1 MSSIHSQPET
11 SRIGH
16 HTLAIEQVIG
26 GYLAYGTKLSAIP
39 YLCTYNQS
47 FLESYCPEVLHLP
60 AAFIVDEQVDETFI
74 GIHISEDLRQTLE
87 SKCDLS
93 ELLKS
98 RNGLD
103 AFLILAEEVSHFHYY
118 LHMLDSNKP
127 VSRFDLELQAE
138 LDKIIIA
145 AVTMNHTFGQPHLLE
160 LIKIVFDQ
168 SIVHGTLTDY
178 QHVSKI
184 AEKFWKDN
192 LSTLGPRFIFDTKFR
207 TYFQKASRISGSEKR
222 RLLDQKI
229 EAA

>member
-1 MSSIHSQPET
+1 MSSLHSQPQT
-11 SRIGH
+11 SRISQH
-16 HTLAIEQVIG
+16 AVAIEKIIG
-26 GYLAYGTKLSAIP
+26 GYLAYKTKLSAI
-39 YLCTYNQS
+39 S
-47 FLESYCPEVLHLP
+47 FLDTFDKEFLQSCCPEVIHLP
-60 AAFIVDEQVDETFI
+60 AAFIVIEQSEETFI
-74 GIHISEDLRQTLE
+74 GIHISENLRQTIE
-87 SKCDLS
+87 SQGDLS

-145 AVTMNHTFGQPHLLE
+145 AVTMTHIFGQPHLVE

-168 SIVHGTLTDY
+168 SVVHGTLTDY

-192 LSTLGPRFIFDTKFR
+192 LSTLGPRLIFDTKFR
-207 TYFQKASRISGSEKR
+207 TYFQKAARISGSEKR
-222 RLLDQKI
+222 RLLGEKI